1 MQFIDCSCMHVFEG
15 LFLVFRLHCVTFPKV
30 EERRKVDAA
39 EGHEIAKLLE
49 GKINRKVNQSLQIY

>member
-1 MQFIDCSCMHVFEG
+1 MCCRTVP
-15 LFLVFRLHCVTFPKV
+15 RLHCVTFPKV

>member
-1 MQFIDCSCMHVFEG
+1 MRCSLLILHVCMCCRTVP
-15 LFLVFRLHCVTFPKV
+15 RLHCVTFPKV

>member
-1 MQFIDCSCMHVFEG
+1 MYACVVR